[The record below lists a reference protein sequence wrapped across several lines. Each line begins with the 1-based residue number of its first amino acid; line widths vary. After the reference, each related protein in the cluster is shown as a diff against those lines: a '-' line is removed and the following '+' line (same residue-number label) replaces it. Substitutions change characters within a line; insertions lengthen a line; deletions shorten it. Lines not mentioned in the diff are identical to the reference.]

1 MENKFKNKYKI
12 SSTRLQ
18 NWDYGWNASYFVTIN
33 TKNRVPF
40 FGEITNKKMQLS
52 TIGEIAND
60 FWLEI
65 PQHFPFV
72 KLGEFIIMP
81 DHVHGVITIDKP
93 YVEKDKVTLAK
104 ENNKTKG
111 QQRFQNQ
118 GENTLSS
125 IVGSFKS
132 VVTKHAHKLNGK
144 FEWQPL
150 FHDKIIPNKEAYKNI
165 AAYIKANPSKWKQGK
180 DKAEAYL
187 SQKQGKDK
195 AEAYLSQKQGKDKAV
210 PCLSQKQGT
219 ALLWNKGYTI
229 ENAVEKFTVGN
240 DRALDIAIAE
250 YDLLAS
256 KAHTNMLCSIGIISE
271 PERSQLIYE
280 LDVLLQ
286 QVKDGSFI
294 IEEKF
299 EDVHSKIEYE
309 LTQKLGDAGKKVH
322 TGRSRNDQVLV
333 ALHLYLKD
341 EIVAFKQGVESLFNQ
356 LQELSEQYK
365 EVLIPGYTHMQV
377 AMPSSIGLWLG
388 AYAELLIDDIH
399 FLNAAY
405 KIADQN
411 PLGSGAGYGSSIPL
425 NRAQTTKELGID
437 TLKYNSI
444 AAQLS
449 RGKLEKAV
457 SFAMASVAS
466 TVSRLAMDVT
476 LYMNEN
482 YGFISFPKELTTGSS
497 IMPHKKNPDVL
508 ELVRAKCNKIQA
520 LPTELTLITNNL
532 PTGYHRDYQLL
543 KESLFPA
550 ITSLKDC
557 LSITSF
563 MFSHIEV
570 NESVILD
577 PKYDL
582 VFSVEAV
589 NKLVN
594 DGVPFRDAYQQV
606 GKDIEEGNFIPDK
619 NPIHTH
625 EGSIGNLC
633 NLEIKDKF
641 RKAMSQ

>member
-1 MENKFKNKYKI
+1 MK
-12 SSTRLQ
+12 
-18 NWDYGWNASYFVTIN
+18 
-33 TKNRVPF
+33 
-40 FGEITNKKMQLS
+40 
-52 TIGEIAND
+52 
-60 FWLEI
+60 
-65 PQHFPFV
+65 
-72 KLGEFIIMP
+72 
-81 DHVHGVITIDKP
+81 
-93 YVEKDKVTLAK
+93 
-104 ENNKTKG
+104 
-111 QQRFQNQ
+111 
-118 GENTLSS
+118 
-125 IVGSFKS
+125 
-132 VVTKHAHKLNGK
+132 
-144 FEWQPL
+144 
-150 FHDKIIPNKEAYKNI
+150 
-165 AAYIKANPSKWKQGK
+165 
-180 DKAEAYL
+180 
-187 SQKQGKDK
+187 
-195 AEAYLSQKQGKDKAV
+195 
-210 PCLSQKQGT
+210 
-219 ALLWNKGYTI
+219 LWNKGYTI

-240 DRALDIAIAE
+240 DRELDMAIAK
-250 YDLLAS
+250 YDLQAS
-256 KAHTNMLCSIGIISE
+256 KAHTNMLCSIGIITE
-271 PERSQLIYE
+271 TERGSLITE

-286 QVKDGSFI
+286 QIEEGSFT
-294 IEEKF
+294 IEEAF

-333 ALHLYLKD
+333 ALHLYLKE
-341 EIVAFKQGVESLFNQ
+341 EIHEFKQCIEGLFNQ
-356 LQELSEQYK
+356 LQKISEQYK
-365 EVLIPGYTHMQV
+365 DVLIPGYTHMQV

-388 AYAELLIDDIH
+388 AYAEMLIDDLH

-425 NRAQTTKELGID
+425 NRTQTTKELGIE
-437 TLKYNSI
+437 TLKFNSI

-466 TVSRLAMDVT
+466 TISRLAMDVT

-482 YGFISFPKELTTGSS
+482 HGFISFPKELTTGSS

-557 LSITSF
+557 LDITRF
-563 MFSHIEV
+563 MFSHVEV
-570 NESVILD
+570 NDSVILD

-594 DGVPFRDAYQQV
+594 EGVPFRDAYQQV
-606 GKDIEEGNFIPDK
+606 GKAIESGSFRHNK
-619 NPIHTH
+619 KVIHTH

-633 NLEIKDKF
+633 NLEIKEKF
-641 RKAMSQ
+641 KKAFIG